1 MQTTQTNDVE
11 DVTMSDTLGLASWER
26 ERKSEELTSFV
37 EKRLEAVG
45 GDLDV

>member
-11 DVTMSDTLGLASWER
+11 DVTMSDILNLASWER
-26 ERKSEELTSFV
+26 ERKPEELNSFV